1 VTPAGV
7 AKGPEVTTISIRD
20 SWPLLL
26 LFVAIVMGI
35 GFVVGLISAPTAMV
49 QQLTLPPA
57 VLPDY
62 INSTI
67 WFFLCIAFAVA
78 GWRLWL
84 IDSSSLETR
93 LWLAILI
100 LSWWYSPLF
109 FIARSPLAAFVVI
122 ALLTVLMLVF
132 VIRTWKADRIS
143 SFLFIP
149 CLAWVAYATVL
160 TGWVIQ
166 LNPGI

>member
-1 VTPAGV
+1 M
-7 AKGPEVTTISIRD
+7 TTISFRN
-20 SWPLLL
+20 SWPLLA

-35 GFVVGLISAPTAMV
+35 GFVVGLIAAPGSWV
-49 QQLTLPPA
+49 QQLTLPPI
-57 VLPDY
+57 VLPGY
-62 INSTI
+62 ISTAV
-67 WFFLCIAFAVA
+67 WFLLCIAFAVA

-84 IDSSSLETR
+84 IDSASFETR

-100 LSWWYSPLF
+100 LSWWYSPVF
-109 FIARSPLAAFVVI
+109 FVARAPLAALVVI
-122 ALLTVLMLVF
+122 GLLTFLMLIF
-132 VIRTWKADRIS
+132 VIRTWKADRVS
-143 SFLFIP
+143 SILFIP

>member
-1 VTPAGV
+1 M
-7 AKGPEVTTISIRD
+7 TTISIRN

-26 LFVAIVMGI
+26 LFIAIVMGV
-35 GFVVGLISAPTAMV
+35 GFVVGLVSSPGSWV
-49 QQLTLPPA
+49 QQLTLPQF

-62 INSTI
+62 ISSLV
-67 WFFLCIAFAVA
+67 WFLLCIAFAVA

-84 IDSSSLETR
+84 IDSASLETR

-100 LSWWYSPLF
+100 LSWWYYPVF
-109 FIARSPLAAFVVI
+109 FVARAPFAALVVI
-122 ALLTVLMLVF
+122 ALLAFLMLIF

-143 SFLFIP
+143 SLLFMP
-149 CLAWVAYATVL
+149 CLIWVVYATAL
-160 TGWVIQ
+160 TAWVIQ

>member
-1 VTPAGV
+1 M
-7 AKGPEVTTISIRD
+7 TTISIRN

-26 LFVAIVMGI
+26 LFIAIVMGI
-35 GFVVGLISAPTAMV
+35 GFVVGLVSAPSTVV

-57 VLPDY
+57 VLPEY
-62 INSTI
+62 ISSVI
-67 WFFLCIAFAVA
+67 WFLLCIAFAVA

-84 IDSSSLETR
+84 IDSASLETR

-109 FIARSPLAAFVVI
+109 FIARAPLAAFVAI
-122 ALLTVLMLVF
+122 ALLTVLMAVF
-132 VIRTWKADRIS
+132 VWRTWARDRVS
-143 SFLFIP
+143 SWLFIP
-149 CLAWVAYATVL
+149 CTIWVAYATVL

>member
-1 VTPAGV
+1 M
-7 AKGPEVTTISIRD
+7 TTISIRD

-26 LFVAIVMGI
+26 LFIAIVMGI
-35 GFVVGLISAPTAMV
+35 GLAVGMISSPGPMV

-62 INSTI
+62 ISSTI
-67 WFFLCIAFAVA
+67 WFLLCIAFAVA

-84 IDSSSLETR
+84 IDSASFETR

-100 LSWWYSPLF
+100 LSWWYSPVF
-109 FIARSPLAAFVVI
+109 FIARAPLAAFVVI
-122 ALLTVLMLVF
+122 ALLTFLMVVF
-132 VIRTWKADRIS
+132 VWRTWRADRIS
-143 SFLFIP
+143 SLLFIP
-149 CLAWVAYATVL
+149 CVAWVAYATVL

>member
-1 VTPAGV
+1 
-7 AKGPEVTTISIRD
+7 VTTISIRN

-26 LFVAIVMGI
+26 LFIAIVMGV
-35 GFVVGLISAPTAMV
+35 GFVVGLVSSPGSWV
-49 QQLTLPPA
+49 QQLTLPQF

-62 INSTI
+62 ISSLV
-67 WFFLCIAFAVA
+67 WFLLCIAFAVA

-84 IDSSSLETR
+84 IDSASLETR

-100 LSWWYSPLF
+100 LSWWYYPVF
-109 FIARSPLAAFVVI
+109 FVARAPFAALVVI
-122 ALLTVLMLVF
+122 ALLAFLMLIF

-143 SFLFIP
+143 SLLFMP
-149 CLAWVAYATVL
+149 CLIWVVYATAL
-160 TGWVIQ
+160 TAWVIQ

>member
-1 VTPAGV
+1 VT
-7 AKGPEVTTISIRD
+7 TTISIRN
-20 SWPLLL
+20 SWPLLA
-26 LFVAIVMGI
+26 LFIAIVMGI
-35 GFVVGLISAPTAMV
+35 GFVVGLISAPGSVV

-57 VLPDY
+57 VLPEY
-62 INSTI
+62 LSSVI
-67 WFFLCIAFAVA
+67 WFLLCIAFAVA

-84 IDSSSLETR
+84 IDSASLETR

-109 FIARSPLAAFVVI
+109 FIARAPLAAFVVI
-122 ALLTVLMLVF
+122 ALLTFLMLVF
-132 VIRTWKADRIS
+132 IWRTWTRDRVS
-143 SFLFIP
+143 ALLFIP
-149 CLAWVAYATVL
+149 CALWVAYATVL

>member
-1 VTPAGV
+1 VT
-7 AKGPEVTTISIRD
+7 TTISLRN
-20 SWPLLL
+20 SWPLLA

-35 GFVVGLISAPTAMV
+35 GFVVGLISAPGSWV
-49 QQLTLPPA
+49 QQLTLPPF

-62 INSTI
+62 ISSMI
-67 WFFLCIAFAVA
+67 WFLLCIAFAVA

-84 IDSSSLETR
+84 IDSASFETR

-100 LSWWYSPLF
+100 LSWWYYPVF
-109 FIARSPLAAFVVI
+109 FIARAPMAALVVI
-122 ALLTVLMLVF
+122 ALLAFLMLVF
-132 VIRTWKADRIS
+132 VIRAWKADRVS
-143 SFLFIP
+143 SLLFIP